1 MKDLMSLY
9 LLSRDYVKY
18 VTPYLGKHT
27 GYQLSLIA
35 LKRFHIAK
43 MPIKNDLKIL
53 FRSHIYYN
61 SYIWISY
68 FTWSSYFSIC
78 F

>member
-1 MKDLMSLY
+1 MKDLISLY
-9 LLSRDYVKY
+9 LLSCDYVKY

-53 FRSHIYYN
+53 FRSHIYYKQLHQDFMF
-61 SYIWISY
+61 YVVFI
-68 FTWSSYFSIC
+68 F
-78 F
+78 

>member
-18 VTPYLGKHT
+18 VTPYLGKHA

-53 FRSHIYYN
+53 FRSHIYYKQLHLDF
-61 SYIWISY
+61 IFCVVFI
-68 FTWSSYFSIC
+68 F
-78 F
+78 

>member
-27 GYQLSLIA
+27 GYQLRLIA

-53 FRSHIYYN
+53 FRSHIYYKQLHLDFIF
-61 SYIWISY
+61 YVVFI
-68 FTWSSYFSIC
+68 F
-78 F
+78 